1 MDKHKRRFEEIY
13 RSGNMPWDIGR
24 PDFNLRQILKT
35 FDIAGGR
42 ALEIGCG
49 TGDNA
54 MFLAQSGF
62 DVTATEIVD
71 RALEAACSKAKDK
84 GVNCRFVLKDILEKD
99 IPCTPFNFVFD
110 RGCFHSFDSPDK
122 RKKFAQ
128 VVAGHL
134 APGGYWLSLL
144 GNADEKRQG
153 PGPPQRTA
161 LEIIEA
167 VEPFFEI
174 ILLKS
179 SCFDSNMKPPPRNW
193 ILLARVR

>member
-1 MDKHKRRFEEIY
+1 MDEHKRRFEERY
-13 RSGNMPWDIGR
+13 RTGNMPWDIGR
-24 PDFNLRQILKT
+24 PDFNLRQILRNL
-35 FDIAGGR
+35 DIPRGR

-54 MFLAQSGF
+54 MFLAGKGF

-71 RALEAACSKAKDK
+71 RALKAACRKAEEK
-84 GVNCRFVLKDILEKD
+84 GVRCHFVLKDILRKG
-99 IPCTPFNFVFD
+99 IPGAPFNFVFD
-110 RGCFHSFDSPDK
+110 RGCFHSFDSRDERK
-122 RKKFAQ
+122 RFAEI
-128 VVAGHL
+128 VAGHL

-144 GNADEKRQG
+144 GNADEKRKG

-174 ILLKS
+174 MLLKS
-179 SCFDSNMKPPPRNW
+179 GYFDSNMKPPPRNW
-193 ILLARVR
+193 ILLARRR